1 MVFVFFEQI
10 FRSMILRIEDFRQF
24 TEYYVL
30 ITPTQS
36 IIDQIAGPHLSQ
48 EESKSSIIFSIHRQN
63 TKYSTLNFNKLYK
76 TLLRFMPLFSTGS

>member
-1 MVFVFFEQI
+1 MSRMVFVFFEQI

-30 ITPTQS
+30 ITPTHS
-36 IIDQIAGPHLSQ
+36 IIDQIAGPNLSQ

-76 TLLRFMPLFSTGS
+76 T